1 MLQVWRAHLA
11 VQDTAD
17 VHETGGACT
26 APGHLQGCIYHISP
40 NTPWN
45 FMIFVAFCSVCV
57 CPLDSATCLCSP
69 ALCVAGRVFRACLRR
84 VLNARLMRTRP
95 DRGGIEPADKI
106 TAGLTQS

>member
-17 VHETGGACT
+17 VHETDGACT

-40 NTPWN
+40 NTPRN

-57 CPLDSATCLCSP
+57 CPLNPATCLCS
-69 ALCVAGRVFRACLRR
+69 LVLWEVWSGFRLCLRR
-84 VLNARLMRTRP
+84 VLWAPNSGALRSQR
-95 DRGGIEPADKI
+95 D
-106 TAGLTQS
+106 